1 MTSMDSSDTSK
12 LQRANSKSFNQQNR
26 DNTEWEIA
34 ILENREPLMARLQ
47 TNVKDPL
54 DIVDVASFYDI
65 CNVT

>member
-12 LQRANSKSFNQQNR
+12 LQRANSKSFSQQNR
-26 DNTEWEIA
+26 DNTKWEIA

-47 TNVKDPL
+47 SNVKDPL
-54 DIVDVASFYDI
+54 DIVDVASYYDI